1 MTHRFMSEAIFSV
14 TSSMPISSSVQDLL
28 GQQGAVVELEAK
40 HGPVQPVQQSKGIPA
55 THQVVGVEAGV
66 VLTKAP

>member
-1 MTHRFMSEAIFSV
+1 MTHCLEAR
-14 TSSMPISSSVQDLL
+14 SSSVQDLF

-40 HGPVQPVQQSKGIPA
+40 HGPVQQSKGIPE

-66 VLTKAP
+66 VLMTCIKPCTVKAFVTCWI

>member
-40 HGPVQPVQQSKGIPA
+40 HGPVQQSKGIPA

-66 VLTKAP
+66 VITKAP